1 MRSIRQPGA
10 PLAPRA
16 IAVPC
21 RATPVDVELAPGRP
35 LLDALHDLV
44 AAHGAE
50 GAALFLEGGWLDPF
64 GYVMPALS
72 PDATHAAWYSAPRHP
87 AGGAAWDAGC
97 VTVGW
102 RDGQKFFHCHG
113 LWTEA
118 DGGRSGGHVLPEAT
132 SIAAPIRVRGAVV
145 AGARFEAA
153 DDPETGFRLFGP
165 VATTPHPTPNARA
178 VRLRPNQDITAA
190 LAGAAAGLAAPR
202 LAGAVGSIIG
212 ARFTDAPAVEPFATE
227 LFLRPGPLAA
237 PLRGGL
243 VDYTG
248 ALAEGTLV
256 PGDNPVLMT
265 VEAVLLAA

>member
-1 MRSIRQPGA
+1 MRAITQPGA
-10 PLAPRA
+10 KLQPRA
-16 IAVPC
+16 VVVPC
-21 RATPVDVELAPGRP
+21 RARLVDAVLPAGRT

-44 AAHGAE
+44 AAHGGESAT
-50 GAALFLEGGWLDPF
+50 LFLEGGRLDPF

-72 PDATHAAWYSAPRHP
+72 PDAAHAAWYSAPSHP

-102 RDGQKFFHCHG
+102 RDGAPFLHCHG

-118 DGGRSGGHVLPEAT
+118 DGTRSGGHVLPEAT
-132 SIAAPIRVRGAVV
+132 SIAAPMRARGAVIT
-145 AGARFEAA
+145 GARFVAA

-165 VATTPHPTPNARA
+165 VATTPPPAPNAGA
-178 VRLRPNQDITAA
+178 VRLRPNQDITGA
-190 LAGAAAGLAAPR
+190 LVAAAAGLHAPR

-212 ARFTDAPAVEPFATE
+212 ARFADAAPVEPFATE
-227 LFLRPGPLAA
+227 LFVRPGMLAD

-248 ALAEGTLV
+248 GLAEGPLL
-256 PGDNPVLMT
+256 PGDNPILMT
-265 VEAVLLAA
+265 VEAVLVAG